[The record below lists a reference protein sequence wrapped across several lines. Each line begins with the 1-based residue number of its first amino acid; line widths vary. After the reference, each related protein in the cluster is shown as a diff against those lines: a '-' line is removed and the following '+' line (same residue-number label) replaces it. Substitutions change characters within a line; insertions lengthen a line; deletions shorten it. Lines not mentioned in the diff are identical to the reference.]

1 MTRQRSSDTSTSDTN
16 SRPAEFSAGG
26 VVVRGDDVAVIVP
39 VKRDAAGH
47 RVLGLPKGHLDG
59 DETPEAAAA
68 REVREE
74 TGLTADLVSELG
86 DVRYSYERRGRRVA
100 KRVVFFLF
108 RYRSGDLADHDH
120 EIEEARWMP
129 LEEALDALT
138 YDGEREIVRRALS
151 RLRTDR

>member
-1 MTRQRSSDTSTSDTN
+1 MTRRHSSDTSTSDG
-16 SRPAEFSAGG
+16 SRPLEFSAGG

-39 VKRDAAGH
+39 VKRDAGGN

-59 DETPEAAAA
+59 DETPEAAAT

-74 TGLTADLVSELG
+74 TGLTADLLSELG

-108 RYRSGDLADHDH
+108 RYRSGELADHDH
-120 EIEEARWMP
+120 EIEDARWMP
-129 LEEALDALT
+129 MHEAINALS
-138 YDGEREIVRRALS
+138 YNGEREIVRRALS
-151 RLRTDR
+151 RLRADL